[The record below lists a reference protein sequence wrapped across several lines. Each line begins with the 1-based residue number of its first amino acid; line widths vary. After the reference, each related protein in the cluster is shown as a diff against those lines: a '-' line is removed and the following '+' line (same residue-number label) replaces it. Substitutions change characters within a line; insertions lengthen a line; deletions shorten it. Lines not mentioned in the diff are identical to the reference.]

1 MQGISSMDSYN
12 DVTMAE
18 AHGIDDPVALDS
30 AGSGDAESG
39 QASMDVEHSIES
51 TPAVLKE
58 LVAPPCANGGRTRL
72 QEEACDPSEASA
84 KDEGAGSHPNEVGVN
99 NAALEALAAVTDDQL
114 LQRVMKMLTSVAS
127 GPVASGEPGLG
138 GDALVAHCV
147 RVKPVVFKVY
157 EKHRSSVCRSPERP
171 LQFTYSSVQWLC
183 EHVGNE
189 IRAVMCVALH
199 YSAVQ
204 RDAVSRGVVST
215 CRLRCLDRSA
225 VDTRAEFE
233 SPSGAPPGYVCC
245 SLVDLALFGPA
256 EQQAPLERVA
266 HGGERVATRAARVSV
281 ARTTSACARSL
292 VGPCAACA
300 WSTAVILGAADA
312 CERMRA

>member
-1 MQGISSMDSYN
+1 
-12 DVTMAE
+12 
-18 AHGIDDPVALDS
+18 
-30 AGSGDAESG
+30 
-39 QASMDVEHSIES
+39 MDVEHSIES

-204 RDAVSRGVVST
+204 RDAVSRGVVSAA
-215 CRLRCLDRSA
+215 CPA
-225 VDTRAEFE
+225 VR
-233 SPSGAPPGYVCC
+233 VQL
-245 SLVDLALFGPA
+245 SLTGSLWRHP
-256 EQQAPLERVA
+256 
-266 HGGERVATRAARVSV
+266 
-281 ARTTSACARSL
+281 RSL
-292 VGPCAACA
+292 VGRGNGTYLNGQRQQGYGRAAAGTRAGGGGASDDRRCARGRVWA
-300 WSTAVILGAADA
+300 
-312 CERMRA
+312 